1 MATYETE
8 EEQLEALK
16 KWWKENGCSI
26 MLGLLLGVLIIAG
39 WRGWQA
45 YQTNRAESAST
56 LYEQMESDAR
66 AGNKQGVEA
75 AATLL
80 RNNYSNTPYATIGTL
95 YLAKQYVEAENYDGA
110 VESLQWVID
119 NSSQENTVLTAKIR
133 MARVLAAQNKLD
145 DALKQ
150 LQSTV
155 FPESYRHLV
164 DEVSG
169 DIYLQQ
175 GEVQKAREAYKRASL
190 KNNSDVLQMKLDDLG
205 TAKPEQG

>member
-16 KWWKENGCSI
+16 KWWKENGRSI

>member
-16 KWWKENGCSI
+16 KWWKENGRSI
-26 MLGLLLGVLIIAG
+26 LLGLLLGVLIIAG

-45 YQTNRAESAST
+45 YQANRAESAST

-80 RNNYSNTPYATIGTL
+80 KNNYSSTPYATMGTL
-95 YLAKQYVEAENYDGA
+95 YLAKQYVEAEDYDSA
-110 VESLQWVID
+110 AKSLQWVID
-119 NSSQENTVLTAKIR
+119 NSDQENTVLTAKVR

-150 LQSTV
+150 LQSTA
-155 FPESYRHLV
+155 FPESYSHLV

-190 KNNSDVLQMKLDDLG
+190 KNNSDVLRMKLDDLG

>member
-1 MATYETE
+1 
-8 EEQLEALK
+8 
-16 KWWKENGCSI
+16 
-26 MLGLLLGVLIIAG
+26 
-39 WRGWQA
+39 
-45 YQTNRAESAST
+45 
-56 LYEQMESDAR
+56 MESDAR

-80 RNNYSNTPYATIGTL
+80 KNNYSSTPYATMGTL
-95 YLAKQYVEAENYDGA
+95 YLAKQYVEAEDYDSA
-110 VESLQWVID
+110 AKSLQWVID
-119 NSSQENTVLTAKIR
+119 NSDQENTVHTAKVR

-150 LQSTV
+150 LQSTA
-155 FPESYRHLV
+155 FPESYSHLV

-190 KNNSDVLQMKLDDLG
+190 KNNSDVLRMKLDDLG